1 MLFTN
6 YDQICRHERYIIKLS
21 HTDYGYTNEEF
32 FQEVDVVKTGDIY
45 LMYTLTDKAPSW
57 LIDLVKEE
65 CRQGLYI
72 SDMGSM
78 RQVMTV
84 MALVSLPFDI

>member
-1 MLFTN
+1 
-6 YDQICRHERYIIKLS
+6 
-21 HTDYGYTNEEF
+21 
-32 FQEVDVVKTGDIY
+32 
-45 LMYTLTDKAPSW
+45 MYTLTDKAPSW